1 MLELN
6 LDARGGMIM
15 TAIWSIGLP
24 KDCLVRVKCA
34 LNSRNNILLDNLF
47 AYTLA
52 CLHLSSIHMLLIYI
66 DYRVNIVYLSGV
78 FF

>member
-6 LDARGGMIM
+6 LEARGGMII

-34 LNSRNNILLDNLF
+34 LNSRNNIILDIVCVHFSMF
-47 AYTLA
+47 ASEWYPYVVDIL
-52 CLHLSSIHMLLIYI
+52 
-66 DYRVNIVYLSGV
+66 
-78 FF
+78 